1 MDSLIPK
8 QLAIRN
14 MGKLLESR
22 LRRARSDKG
31 SQMLLAWQSP
41 KRFYQADLTKLAA
54 ITSTASEINITDGLT
69 ATTAELNQL
78 DDKTVGGTN
87 SDDIVDVASSQSLDN
102 KTLEGGTYT

>member
-1 MDSLIPK
+1 MANYISSNTGAVID
-8 QLAIRN
+8 A
-14 MGKLLESR
+14 
-22 LRRARSDKG
+22 AVDKVEN
-31 SQMLLAWQSP
+31 SSVS
-41 KRFYQADLTKLAA
+41 QADLTKLAA
-54 ITSTASEINITDGLT
+54 VTSTASEINITDGLT